1 MRRRALAASAAAP
14 AARFWIGRAARVAI
28 AGAAIGLASLPA
40 HAQREMLDAAGRY
53 VVVPPKVERVYAA
66 GPPASVLVFAINPEK
81 LLGWTRALRPEEA
94 AFLPAKYAAL
104 PELGRLTGRGNTAN
118 VEVLLKARPDLV
130 VDVGATAPV
139 FASLADRV
147 QQQTGLPYLLLD
159 GRFEAIPETLRAL
172 GHAMGMGDKEAAE
185 RLAQYCARAIEEVA
199 RRVASVPAER
209 RPRAYYGR
217 GPQGLQ
223 TALGGS
229 INAQVMEFLGAVNVA
244 GAARGGLAVVSL
256 EQVLAWDPEVI
267 FTNDPNF
274 YTAVW
279 KDTRWGTVAAVRA
292 RRVHLSPHLPYGWF
306 DFPPGANRI
315 IGLYWAGKILYPD
328 LFPEDLRAK
337 TTEFYRLFY
346 HQAPSA
352 AQLDALLGEAGVMP
366 R

>member
-1 MRRRALAASAAAP
+1 MTRAVLAALLLAAAP
-14 AARFWIGRAARVAI
+14 A
-28 AGAAIGLASLPA
+28 L
-40 HAQREMLDAAGRY
+40 AQREMLDAAGRY
-53 VVVPPKVERVYAA
+53 VVVPAKVERVYAA
-66 GPPASVLVFAINPEK
+66 GPPASILVYAINPDK
-81 LLGWTRALRPEEA
+81 LLGWTRALRADEA
-94 AFLPAKYAAL
+94 AFFPDKYARL

-130 VDVGATAPV
+130 VDVGATAAV

-147 QQQTGLPYLLLD
+147 QHQTGVPYLLLD
-159 GRFEAIPETLRAL
+159 GRFEAIPDTLRAL
-172 GHAMGMGDKEAAE
+172 GHALGDAAAAE
-185 RLAQYCARAIEEVA
+185 RLAEYCERALREVA
-199 RRVASVPAER
+199 ARVAQVPPEK

-229 INAQVMEFLGAVNVA
+229 INAQVMEFLGARNVA

-274 YTAVW
+274 YEHVW
-279 KDTRWGTVAAVRA
+279 RDARWGALAAVRA
-292 RRVHLSPHLPYGWF
+292 KRVHLAPHLPFGWF
-306 DFPPGANRI
+306 DFPPGPNRI
-315 IGLYWAGKILYPD
+315 IGLYWAGKILYPE

-337 TTEFYRLFY
+337 TAEFYKLF
-346 HQAPSA
+346 HHRAPSA
-352 AQLDALLGEAGVMP
+352 AQLDQLLGEPGVLP

>member
-1 MRRRALAASAAAP
+1 VRRAVLVALAIAAAP
-14 AARFWIGRAARVAI
+14 A
-28 AGAAIGLASLPA
+28 L
-40 HAQREMLDAAGRY
+40 AQREMLDDAGRF
-53 VVVPPKVERVYAA
+53 VVVPEQVERVYAA
-66 GPPASVLVFAINPEK
+66 GPPASVLVFAINPDK
-81 LLGWTRALRPEEA
+81 LIGWTRGFRPDEA
-94 AFLPAKYAAL
+94 QFLAPRYAAL

-118 VEVLLKARPDLV
+118 VEVLLRARPDLV

-139 FASLADRV
+139 FAELAVRV

-172 GHAMGMGDKEAAE
+172 GHALDDVATAN
-185 RLAQYCARAIEEVA
+185 RLAEYCEQALREVA
-199 RRVASVPAER
+199 ARVAQVPADK

-229 INAQVMEFLGAVNVA
+229 INAQVMEFLGARNVA

-256 EQVLAWDPEVI
+256 EQVLAWNPEVI

-274 YTAVW
+274 YREVW
-279 KDTRWGTVAAVRA
+279 RDARWGAVAALRA
-292 RRVHLSPHLPYGWF
+292 KRVYLAPHLPFGWF

-315 IGLYWAGKILYPD
+315 IGLYWAGKILYPE

-337 TTEFYRLFY
+337 TAEFYRLFY
-346 HQAPSA
+346 HRAPSE
-352 AQLDALLGEAGVMP
+352 AQLDALLGEPGVLP

>member
-1 MRRRALAASAAAP
+1 VTPAAGRATALALAAVLALADA
-14 AARFWIGRAARVAI
+14 
-28 AGAAIGLASLPA
+28 AGAAR
-40 HAQREMLDAAGRY
+40 AQRPMLDSAGRY
-53 VVVPPKVERVYAA
+53 VVVPEKVDRVYAA
-66 GPPASVLVFAINPEK
+66 GPPASVLVFAINPDK
-81 LLGWTRALRPEEA
+81 LLGWTRALRADEA
-94 AFLPAKYAAL
+94 AFLPAQYAAL

-118 VEVLLKARPDLV
+118 VEVLLGARPDLV

-159 GRFEAIPETLRAL
+159 GRFEAIPQTLRAL
-172 GHAMGMGDKEAAE
+172 GHAMGDQPAAD
-185 RLAQYCARAIEEVA
+185 RLADYCERAIEEVS
-199 RRVASVPAER
+199 RRVASVPPDK

-244 GAARGGLAVVSL
+244 GATRGGLAVVSL
-256 EQVLAWDPEVI
+256 EQVLAWDPQLI

-274 YTAVW
+274 YAAVW
-279 KDTRWGTVAAVRA
+279 KDARWSTVAALRA

-315 IGLYWAGKILYPD
+315 IGLYWAGKLLYPER
-328 LFPEDLRAK
+328 FPEDLRAK
-337 TTEFYRLFY
+337 TVEFYKLFY
-346 HQAPSA
+346 HREPSA
-352 AQLDALLGEAGVMP
+352 AQLDALLGEAGVLP

>member
-1 MRRRALAASAAAP
+1 
-14 AARFWIGRAARVAI
+14 
-28 AGAAIGLASLPA
+28 
-40 HAQREMLDAAGRY
+40 MLDAAGRY
-53 VVVPPKVERVYAA
+53 VVVPDKVERIYAA
-66 GPPASVLVFAINPEK
+66 GPPASILVHAINPGK
-81 LLGWTRALRPEEA
+81 LLGWTRALRPDEA
-94 AFLPAKYAAL
+94 RFLQDRHARL

-118 VEVLLKARPDLV
+118 VEVLLDARPDLV

-139 FASLADRV
+139 FVSLADRV

-172 GHAMGMGDKEAAE
+172 GHAMGDEAAAA
-185 RLAQYCARAIEEVA
+185 RLAEYCEHALHEVA
-199 RRVASVPAER
+199 ARVARIPAQK

-229 INAQVMEFLGAVNVA
+229 INAQVMEYLGARNVA
-244 GAARGGLAVVSL
+244 GGVRGGLAVVSL
-256 EQVLAWDPEVI
+256 EQVLAWNPEVI

-274 YTAVW
+274 YRDVW
-279 KDTRWGTVAAVRA
+279 GDARWRAVAAVRA
-292 RRVHLSPHLPYGWF
+292 KRVHLAPHLPFGWF
-306 DFPPGANRI
+306 DFPPGPNRI

-337 TTEFYRLFY
+337 TAEFYRLFY
-346 HQAPSA
+346 HRDPDA
-352 AQLDALLGEAGVMP
+352 AQLDALLGEPGVQP

>member
-1 MRRRALAASAAAP
+1 MSRRTIAASAAAP
-14 AARFWIGRAARVAI
+14 AARSRIGRAARLAI
-28 AGAAIGLASLPA
+28 AGAAIGLASVPA
-40 HAQREMLDAAGRY
+40 HAQREMLDSAGRY
-53 VVVPPKVERVYAA
+53 VVVPAKVERVYAA

-172 GHAMGMGDKEAAE
+172 GHAMGDKEAAE
-185 RLAQYCARAIEEVA
+185 RLAEYCARAIDEVA
-199 RRVASVPAER
+199 RRVASVPPAK

-256 EQVLAWDPEVI
+256 EQVLAWDPAVI

-274 YTAVW
+274 YAAVW
-279 KDTRWGTVAAVRA
+279 TDARWSTVAALRA
-292 RRVHLSPHLPYGWF
+292 KRVHLSPHLPYGWF

-346 HQAPSA
+346 HREPDA
-352 AQLDALLGEAGVMP
+352 AQLDALLGEAGVLP

>member
-1 MRRRALAASAAAP
+1 MSRRAAAAELP
-14 AARFWIGRAARVAI
+14 ARLRATRAACTLAT
-28 AGAAIGLASLPA
+28 GLALAWMAGPA
-40 HAQREMLDAAGRY
+40 LAQRPMLDSAGRY
-53 VVVPPKVERVYAA
+53 VVVPEKVERVYAS
-66 GPPASVLVFAINPEK
+66 GPPASVLVFAINPDK
-81 LLGWTRALRPEEA
+81 LLGWTRALRPDETS
-94 AFLPAKYAAL
+94 FFSPKYAAL

-118 VEVLLKARPDLV
+118 LEVLLKARPDLV

-159 GRFEAIPETLRAL
+159 GRFEAIPESLRAL
-172 GHAMGMGDKEAAE
+172 GHAMGDKAAAE
-185 RLAQYCARAIEEVA
+185 RLADYCERAIAEVA
-199 RRVASVPAER
+199 RRVASVPQDK

-244 GAARGGLAVVSL
+244 GAARGGLANASL

-274 YTAVW
+274 YAAVW
-279 KDTRWGTVAAVRA
+279 KDARWSTVAALRA
-292 RRVHLSPHLPYGWF
+292 KRVHLSPHLPYGWF

-315 IGLYWAGKILYPD
+315 IGLYWAGKILYPEH
-328 LFPEDLRAK
+328 FPEDLRAK
-337 TTEFYRLFY
+337 TAEFYRLFY
-346 HQAPSA
+346 HREPGAE
-352 AQLDALLGEAGVMP
+352 QLDALLGEAGVMP

>member
-1 MRRRALAASAAAP
+1 MPGLRFSVLIAALVPAAA
-14 AARFWIGRAARVAI
+14 
-28 AGAAIGLASLPA
+28 LPQA
-40 HAQREMLDAAGRY
+40 PREMLDAAGRH
-53 VVVPPKVERVYAA
+53 VVVPAKVERVYAA
-66 GPPASVLVFAINPEK
+66 GPPASVLVFAINPDK
-81 LLGWTRALRPEEA
+81 LLGWTRALRADEA
-94 AFLPAKYAAL
+94 AFLPQKYAAL

-118 VEVLLKARPDLV
+118 VEVLLQARPDLV

-172 GHAMGMGDKEAAE
+172 GHAMGDEAAAQ
-185 RLAQYCARAIEEVA
+185 RLADYCERAIAEVA
-199 RRVASVPAER
+199 RRVASVAPHK

-229 INAQVMEFLGAVNVA
+229 INAQVMEFLGAINVA
-244 GAARGGLAVVSL
+244 GSTRGGLAVVSL

-274 YTAVW
+274 YAAVW
-279 KDTRWGTVAAVRA
+279 RDARWSTVAALRA
-292 RRVHLSPHLPYGWF
+292 KRVHLSPHLPYGWF

-315 IGLYWAGKILYPD
+315 IGLYWAGKLLYPE
-328 LFPEDLRAK
+328 LFPEDLREK
-337 TTEFYRLFY
+337 TVEFYRLFY

-352 AQLDALLGEAGVMP
+352 VQLDALLGEAGVLP